1 MRWRRSLRVVLKFRL
16 LPILIMHKSI
26 LLAAT
31 LLAPSLPAFAAPP
44 RMETLA
50 VVSQADNDLARACA
64 PDQLCVAIAPS
75 QPGCEGQACTTD
87 VSLQLPGGQRDPA
100 QAAYRMAGVPTAG
113 DSVSMAPWPQ
123 LIRFEGGLLAGVL
136 VQERSM
142 YSGGGASATTL
153 HLIAFVPGQ
162 PPVQVLSVPHS
173 GHASIRACFSER
185 DMKQRADACHDEY
198 TFDATLALAGT
209 TAAGM
214 PVLRYRSKATSF
226 PGRVSRSKD
235 SLAARPLR
243 QRDLV
248 TVTDPQCSY
257 QRLYRF
263 SPQAGTYVPDAPVP
277 DCSNYTVP

>member
-1 MRWRRSLRVVLKFRL
+1 MRT
-16 LPILIMHKSI
+16 SI
-26 LLAAT
+26 LFTAT
-31 LLAPSLPAFAAPP
+31 LLALSLPAHAAPP
-44 RMETLA
+44 RMDTLA
-50 VVSQADNDLARACA
+50 VTPSEEGSARGCT
-64 PDQLCVAIAPS
+64 PDQLCVDIAPS

-87 VSLQLPGGQRDPA
+87 VSLQLPGGPRDAAPA
-100 QAAYRMAGVPTAG
+100 VYRMASVPSAG
-113 DSVSMAPWPQ
+113 DSVSTEPWPQ
-123 LIRFEGGLLAGVL
+123 LIRFDGGILAGVQM
-136 VQERSM
+136 QESTM
-142 YSGGGASATTL
+142 YSGGGASTTTL

-162 PPVQVLSVPHS
+162 PPFEVLSVTQS
-173 GHASIRACFSER
+173 GSATIRACFSER

-198 TFDATLALAGT
+198 SFDATLALAGT
-209 TAAGM
+209 SAAGM

-257 QRLYRF
+257 QRVYRF
-263 SPQAGTYVPDAPVP
+263 APQARAYVPDTPVP

>member
-1 MRWRRSLRVVLKFRL
+1 MRPL
-16 LPILIMHKSI
+16 L
-26 LLAAT
+26 LLVAAT
-31 LLAPSLPAFAAPP
+31 LQAPSLPALAAPP

-50 VVSQADNDLARACA
+50 VVSQPDNGLARACT
-64 PDQLCVAIAPS
+64 PDQLCVDIVPS

-87 VSLQLPGGQRDPA
+87 VSLQLPGGPRDAAPA
-100 QAAYRMAGVPTAG
+100 AHEVYRMAGVPTAG

-123 LIRFEGGLLAGVL
+123 LIRFDGGVLAGVL

-153 HLIAFVPGQ
+153 HLIAFVSGQ
-162 PPVQVLSVPHS
+162 PPVEVLSVPQS

-185 DMKQRADACHDEY
+185 DMRQRADACHDEY
-198 TFDATLALAGT
+198 TFDATLTLSGT
-209 TAAGM
+209 SAAGM

-226 PGRVSRSKD
+226 PGRVSRSND

-263 SPQAGTYVPDAPVP
+263 APQAGAYVPDAPVP

>member
-1 MRWRRSLRVVLKFRL
+1 MRPSL
-16 LPILIMHKSI
+16 

-31 LLAPSLPAFAAPP
+31 LLAPSLPALAAPP
-44 RMETLA
+44 RMDTLV
-50 VVSQADNDLARACA
+50 VVSQSDNGVARACA
-64 PDQLCVAIAPS
+64 PDQLCVDIAPS
-75 QPGCEGQACTTD
+75 QPGCEGQACTID
-87 VSLQLPGGQRDPA
+87 VGLLQLPGGPRDAAPAA
-100 QAAYRMAGVPTAG
+100 QAAYRMAGVPIAG
-113 DSVSMAPWPQ
+113 DSVSMEPWPK
-123 LIRFEGGLLAGVL
+123 LIRFEGGILAGVL

-162 PPVQVLSVPHS
+162 PPVQVLSVPQNGS
-173 GHASIRACFSER
+173 ATIRACFSER
-185 DMKQRADACHDEY
+185 DMRQRADACHDEY
-198 TFDATLALAGT
+198 TFDATLTLSGT
-209 TAAGM
+209 SAAGM

-263 SPQAGTYVPDAPVP
+263 APQAGAYVPDAPVP

>member
-1 MRWRRSLRVVLKFRL
+1 MR
-16 LPILIMHKSI
+16 KSI
-26 LLAAT
+26 IFAAT
-31 LLAPSLPAFAAPP
+31 LLVSSLPALAAPP
-44 RMETLA
+44 RMDTLV
-50 VVSQADNDLARACA
+50 VVSPSNNGVARACA
-64 PDQLCVAIAPS
+64 PDQLCVEIAPS

-87 VSLQLPGGQRDPA
+87 VGLQLPGGQRDPA
-100 QAAYRMAGVPTAG
+100 QVAYRMAGLASSG
-113 DSVSMAPWPQ
+113 DNASVEPWPRI
-123 LIRFEGGLLAGVL
+123 IRFEGGFLAGV
-136 VQERSM
+136 QARESTM

-162 PPVQVLSVPHS
+162 PPFEVLSIPHS
-173 GHASIRACFSER
+173 GSATIRACFSER

-198 TFDATLALAGT
+198 SFDATLALAGT
-209 TAAGM
+209 SAAGM

-257 QRLYRF
+257 QRWYRF
-263 SPQAGTYVPDAPVP
+263 APQARTYVPDTPVP

>member
-1 MRWRRSLRVVLKFRL
+1 MRKSLL
-16 LPILIMHKSI
+16 LS
-26 LLAAT
+26 AT
-31 LLAPSLPAFAAPP
+31 LLVPSLPALAAPP
-44 RMETLA
+44 RMDTLA
-50 VVSQADNDLARACA
+50 VSQSNNGVARACA
-64 PDQLCVAIAPS
+64 PDQLCVDIAPS
-75 QPGCEGQACTTD
+75 QPGCEGQACTID
-87 VSLQLPGGQRDPA
+87 VSLLLPGGQRDPV
-100 QAAYRMAGVPTAG
+100 QAAYRMASVPAVG

-123 LIRFEGGLLAGVL
+123 LIRLEGGILVGVL

-153 HLIAFVPGQ
+153 HLIAFAPGQ

-185 DMKQRADACHDEY
+185 DMKQCAGACHDEY
-198 TFDATLALAGT
+198 TFEASLALAGT
-209 TAAGM
+209 SAAGM

-263 SPQAGTYVPDAPVP
+263 APQERAYVPDAPVR

>member
-1 MRWRRSLRVVLKFRL
+1 MRT
-16 LPILIMHKSI
+16 SI
-26 LLAAT
+26 LFAAT
-31 LLAPSLPAFAAPP
+31 LLAPSLPALAAPP
-44 RMETLA
+44 RMDTLA
-50 VVSQADNDLARACA
+50 VTQSEEGSARGCT

-87 VSLQLPGGQRDPA
+87 VNLQLPGGQRDPA

-123 LIRFEGGLLAGVL
+123 LIRFDGGVLAGVL

-185 DMKQRADACHDEY
+185 DMKQRAGACHDEY
-198 TFDATLALAGT
+198 TFDASIALAGAL
-209 TAAGM
+209 AAGM

-243 QRDLV
+243 QRDIV
-248 TVTDPQCSY
+248 TVTDPRCSY

-263 SPQAGTYVPDAPVP
+263 DPQARAYVPDAPVP
-277 DCSNYTVP
+277 DCSDYTEP

>member
-1 MRWRRSLRVVLKFRL
+1 MR
-16 LPILIMHKSI
+16 KSI
-26 LLAAT
+26 LLATT
-31 LLAPSLPAFAAPP
+31 LLAPSLPALAAPP
-44 RMETLA
+44 RMDTLA
-50 VVSQADNDLARACA
+50 VVSPSDNGVARACA
-64 PDQLCVAIAPS
+64 SDQLCVDIAPS
-75 QPGCEGQACTTD
+75 QPGCEGQACTID
-87 VSLQLPGGQRDPA
+87 VGLLQLPGGPRDAVPA
-100 QAAYRMAGVPTAG
+100 AQTAYRMAGVPIAG

-123 LIRFEGGLLAGVL
+123 LIRFEGGVLAGVL

-162 PPVQVLSVPHS
+162 PPFEVLGVPHS
-173 GHASIRACFSER
+173 GSATIRACFSER
-185 DMKQRADACHDEY
+185 HMKQRAGACHDEY
-198 TFDATLALAGT
+198 SFDASLALTGESAAG
-209 TAAGM
+209 GM

-226 PGRVSRSKD
+226 PGPVSRSKD

-263 SPQAGTYVPDAPVP
+263 APQARAYVPETPVP